1 MMRGTFLRWLADR
14 LILCPTR
21 QPIEADGK
29 VARLIPYRGGALEVW
44 TQRVAAEPAGPADL
58 YVLKFP
64 GTAGRAER
72 STSHPADAWP
82 ALRVELWTLNP
93 PGYGGSMGTASLRN
107 VADVAETV
115 LAALRQ
121 HAAGRPILVTGNS
134 LGCVSAL
141 YLAARHTLGGLL
153 LRNPPPLREVILE
166 RFARRWWSFGVRLLA
181 RQIAPEL
188 DAIRNAAAATV
199 PAVFVTSAQDRIVP
213 PACQQQIIEA
223 YAGPK
228 RVLRLA
234 DADHHTPMSELET
247 AAYHEDLNWLLQQI
261 RHDSC
266 GR

>member
-21 QPIEADGK
+21 QPIQADGK

-44 TQRVAAEPAGPADL
+44 TQRVAAEPAGLADL

-93 PGYGGSMGTASLRN
+93 PGYGGSTGTASLRN
-107 VADVAETV
+107 MADVAETV
-115 LAALRQ
+115 WDSLRQ
-121 HAAGRPILVTGNS
+121 QAAGRPILVTGNS

-153 LRNPPPLREVILE
+153 LRNPPPLREVIV
-166 RFARRWWSFGVRLLA
+166 ARYGQRWWGRGARLLA
-181 RQIAPEL
+181 RHLAPEL
-188 DAIRNAAAATV
+188 DAIRNAAAAAV
-199 PAVFVTSAQDRIVP
+199 PALFVMSAEDRIVP
-213 PACQQQIIEA
+213 PRCQQQIIEA

-228 RVLRLA
+228 RVLQLA
-234 DADHHTPMSELET
+234 EADHHTPMSELET
-247 AAYHEDLNWLLQQI
+247 AAYHEDLDWLLRQI
-261 RHDSC
+261 RQASC
-266 GR
+266 GG